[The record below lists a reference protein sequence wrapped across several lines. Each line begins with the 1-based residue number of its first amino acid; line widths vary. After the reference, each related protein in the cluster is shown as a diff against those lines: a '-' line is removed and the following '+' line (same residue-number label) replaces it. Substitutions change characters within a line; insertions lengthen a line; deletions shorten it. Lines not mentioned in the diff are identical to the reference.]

1 MAQSGFDAASDLRVR
16 DAHRDS
22 VSRAYYAVFARV
34 TGALI
39 DAGQTPRPAY
49 GTWPHGTLP
58 EAAAATLL
66 DRRAAASNLAYSVRR
81 LYRLRLIADY
91 RPDTDVDARTAFEA
105 TGLMAQV
112 FRLLK
117 EG

>member
-1 MAQSGFDAASDLRVR
+1 
-16 DAHRDS
+16 
-22 VSRAYYAVFARV
+22 
-34 TGALI
+34 
-39 DAGQTPRPAY
+39 
-49 GTWPHGTLP
+49 
-58 EAAAATLL
+58 LL